1 MSITRRRFLQGV
13 TAAGATVGVASLGLP
28 LPACAPPDRVIQ
40 PATPHPA
47 RPILVVVFL
56 DGGNDWLNVMPPTV
70 GKDRGVYEARR
81 PSLAVK
87 AADLVEIGAGF
98 GLNSE
103 LTGMSL
109 LSDLGRV
116 AWLPGVGMNNPNLS
130 HFVSR
135 DLWGQGSAQ
144 PDGTGWL
151 GRYAD
156 SAFDP
161 SADALRGVAVTDDLP
176 VMLRGQGR
184 SFVSIDGPTGYVYPG
199 ALQGGGLR
207 SPWDAALLAAGYEA
221 AVTAPTAGAPPGQ
234 AVAARVGK
242 SFLDATRS
250 FGVDGALPPRT
261 PAVKYPGDAGYPL
274 RRLDGGN
281 LSGYLAYQLKLVAQM
296 IAAGLETQVFF
307 TRIGGWDTHANQAVD
322 HPNLMRAL
330 GGSLSAFYDDLE
342 TIGVGEE
349 NAQRR
354 TMVLVWSEFGRRVQ
368 QNQNGTDHGA
378 AGLAFCMGR
387 GVTGGFYGRYPDLTD
402 LDGNGNMRFTVDF
415 RSLYATV
422 LERWMGLDGP
432 TTDALILQGAAVTP
446 YPRLDFLPALA
457 PPP

>member
-1 MSITRRRFLQGV
+1 MTTFTRRDFLKGV
-13 TAAGATVGVASLGLP
+13 SAAGAAAGAAALGLP
-28 LPACAPPDRVIQ
+28 GCAPPDRVIQ
-40 PATPHPA
+40 PATPRPA

-56 DGGNDWLNVMPPTV
+56 DGGNDWLNMMPPTV
-70 GKDRGVYEARR
+70 GRNRAVYEARR
-81 PSLAVK
+81 PRLAVPG
-87 AADLVEIGAGF
+87 ADLVEIGAGF
-98 GLNSE
+98 GLHQDF
-103 LTGMSL
+103 TGMSL

-116 AWLPGVGMNNPNLS
+116 AWVPGIGMNNPNLS
-130 HFVSR
+130 HFVSQ

-144 PDGTGWL
+144 PNGTGWL
-151 GRYAD
+151 GRWAD
-156 SAFDP
+156 AAFDP
-161 SADALRGVAVTDDLP
+161 AADALRGVAVTGDVH

-184 SFVSIDGPTGYVYPG
+184 TFVSINGPNGFVYPAWLRGGRVGAPWDG
-199 ALQGGGLR
+199 ALLQ
-207 SPWDAALLAAGYEA
+207 AGYEA

-242 SFLDATRS
+242 AFLDATRA
-250 FGVDGALPPRT
+250 FGLEGSLPART
-261 PAVKYPGDAGYPL
+261 PAVAYPGDTAYPV
-274 RRLDGGN
+274 RRLDGGP
-281 LSGYLAYQLKLVAQM
+281 LQSGLARQLKLVAQM

-354 TMVLVWSEFGRRVQ
+354 TLVLVWSEFGRRVQ

-378 AGLAFCMGR
+378 AGLAFCLGR
-387 GVTGGFYGRYPDLTD
+387 GLTGGFHGAYPDLDD
-402 LDGNGNMRFTVDF
+402 LDGNGNLRFTVDF

-422 LERWMGLDGP
+422 LERWMGVDP
-432 TTDALILQGAAVTP
+432 ATVDALLLQGAARAP
-446 YPRLDFLPALA
+446 YPRLEFLPALVA
-457 PPP
+457 